1 MSVARICLREVHLA
15 EASESVFEAGRR
27 MRDRRVG
34 TLVVVDDAGKPVGLL
49 TDRDLVLRVVA
60 SGGDPRAISVGK
72 VMTEHPQTVSERTP
86 IESALSLMRS
96 GSFRRLPVV
105 NDDGKLVGIVSLDD
119 VLSLLA
125 EEFELIGALLEREAP
140 RAAVQ
145 VGATRE

>member
-1 MSVARICLREVHLA
+1 MSVARICLREVDLA
-15 EASESVFEAGRR
+15 EASESVLEAARR

-34 TLVVVDDAGKPVGLL
+34 TLVILDDTDKPVGLL

-60 SGGDPRAISVGK
+60 AGGDPRATSVAE
-72 VMTEHPQTVSERTP
+72 VMTEHPKTVSERTP

-119 VLSLLA
+119 VLVLLA
-125 EEFELIGALLEREAP
+125 EEFELIGELLEHETP
-140 RAAVQ
+140 RAAAR